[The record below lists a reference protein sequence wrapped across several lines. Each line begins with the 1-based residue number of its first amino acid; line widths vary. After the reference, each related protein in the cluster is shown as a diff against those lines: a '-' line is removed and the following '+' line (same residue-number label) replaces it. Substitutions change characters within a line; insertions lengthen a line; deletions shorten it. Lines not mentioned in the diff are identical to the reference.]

1 LKIARQKGDEVMRKY
16 LYKGAVYAW
25 GSLVLINWSA
35 VTCADSRAKALSNLK
50 FQFRKMYNY
59 ANYVP
64 ICLSGDFEIH
74 DIPSSKWMKEAI

>member
-1 LKIARQKGDEVMRKY
+1 MRKY

-25 GSLVLINWSA
+25 DSLVLINWSA
-35 VTCADSRAKALSNLK
+35 VTCAGSRAKALSNLK

-64 ICLSGDFEIH
+64 IRLLGDFETCEI
-74 DIPSSKWMKEAI
+74 SSAR